1 MKMKCYDCEAVFDA
15 AEYCPECG
23 SNGCHE
29 TIEEPKTAIFAEMQ
43 ALEGQMLGL
52 AGNYIAALTNQEIP
66 LIQRW
71 QAYVDAPKF
80 IHRHDEYV
88 YNGYD
93 AFCKK
98 VFGKTMMDKFYDG
111 QRYELFYCVDSI
123 LDSLLSHM
131 EHNLGVDEKDF
142 EDHELLVEFRE
153 LVLKCRVET
162 CVWDW

>member
-1 MKMKCYDCEAVFDA
+1 MKMKCHDCEAVFDA

-43 ALEGQMLGL
+43 ALHGQMLCL
-52 AGNYIAALTNQEIP
+52 AGDYIEALTNQDIP
-66 LIQRW
+66 LKQRW
-71 QAYVDAPKF
+71 QAYVNAPDFVHK
-80 IHRHDEYV
+80 HDKYV
-88 YNGYD
+88 FNGYD
-93 AFCKK
+93 AFCQK
-98 VFGKTMMDKFYDG
+98 VWGKTMMDKFYYG
-111 QRYELFYCVDSI
+111 QRYQQFHCVESI
-123 LDSLLSHM
+123 LDSLIYYI
-131 EHNLGVDEKDF
+131 EDELGVDEKDV

>member
-1 MKMKCYDCEAVFDA
+1 MKMKCYDCEAIFDA
-15 AEYCPECG
+15 AEYCPDCG

-43 ALEGQMLGL
+43 ALEGQMLCL
-52 AGNYIAALTNQEIP
+52 AGDYIKALTNQEIP

-71 QAYVDAPKF
+71 QAYVDAPKL
-80 IHRHDEYV
+80 IYKHDEYV

-93 AFCKK
+93 AFCQK
-98 VFGKTMMDKFYDG
+98 VWGENMMDKFYRG
-111 QRYELFYCVDSI
+111 NRYEQFYCVDSI
-123 LDSLLSHM
+123 LDSLLYHLDTK
-131 EHNLGVDEKDF
+131 LGVREEDA
-142 EDHELLVEFRE
+142 EDHELLIEFRE